1 MTQRAQRRPRAQRR
15 LRRRRWQPL
24 SIALCLCVS
33 AFSASSASSA
43 LGQFGTIH
51 FQTSGAAPAQPHF
64 LRGVAALHSF
74 EYEEALDA
82 FRQARAVDP
91 GFAMACWGEAMA
103 HNRTLWGQQ
112 DRDAAAAALARLG
125 PTRGARTAKAP
136 TAREKS
142 YLDAVEILFG
152 DGDKATRDAQ
162 YAEAMARLAAKY
174 PDDQEA
180 ATFYALAKL
189 ATVQRGIQG
198 IAAEDGHRHALPGSE
213 VQGVVAAILQKVL
226 KANPEHPGAAHY
238 LIHVWDDR
246 EHASLALPV
255 AKTYARIA
263 PAASHARHMP
273 AHVFF
278 HLGLWDAAAA
288 SDESAW
294 QASVA
299 LAEGKKLPASMRSY
313 HSLSWLQY
321 VYLQQGR
328 YAAADKALGEIE
340 PVAAAAR
347 DPVLL
352 AIAAS
357 MRARAVVDTARWDR
371 VRGRMKFD
379 NHDEL
384 FAIALGASRGGDTA
398 TAEMGR
404 QELAQRAS
412 AARTGDYRPIVAILE
427 REIAALLRLSARD
440 ASGAVSL
447 LKEAAAAEAQ
457 LPSPAGPPLVIKPSH
472 ELLGEVLSG
481 MGRHQEAAAAFE
493 AALKRYP
500 NRSASVLGLAR
511 ALAGSGAREGARE
524 QYKRFAANWRRADVD
539 RPELAEARKW

>member
-1 MTQRAQRRPRAQRR
+1 V
-15 LRRRRWQPL
+15 L
-24 SIALCLCVS
+24 SVTS
-33 AFSASSASSA
+33 AISDGA
-43 LGQFGTIH
+43 FGKIH
-51 FQTSGAAPAQPHF
+51 FPTSGSPQAQPHF

-82 FRQARAVDP
+82 FRAARAGDP

-112 DRDAAAAALARLG
+112 DRDAGQAALTRLG
-125 PTRGARTAKAP
+125 PTPAARAAKAP

-142 YLDAVEILFG
+142 YLGAVEILFG
-152 DGDKATRDAQ
+152 DGDRAVRDAQ
-162 YAEAMARLAAKY
+162 YADAMGRLAAAY
-174 PDDQEA
+174 PDDNEA
-180 ATFYALAKL
+180 AVFFALAKL

-198 IAAEDGHRHALPGSE
+198 IAAEDGHRHALAGSD
-213 VQGVVAAILQKVL
+213 VQRDVAAILQKVL

-246 EHASLALPV
+246 EHASQALPI
-255 AKTYARIA
+255 ARTYARIA

-273 AHVFF
+273 SHVFF

-294 QASVA
+294 HASVS
-299 LAEGKKLPASMRSY
+299 LVERKRLPPSMRSY

-328 YAAADKALGEIE
+328 YVAADKTLAEIE
-340 PVAAAAR
+340 PVAGAAR

-357 MRARAVVDTARWDR
+357 MRARAAVDTGRWERLRGR
-371 VRGRMKFD
+371 VRFD

-384 FAIALGASRGGDTA
+384 FAIALGAARAGDSA
-398 TAEMGR
+398 TAETGR
-404 QELAQRAS
+404 QELARRAS
-412 AARTGDYRPIVAILE
+412 AARTGDYRPIVSILE
-427 REIAALLRLSARD
+427 REIAAMLRLLAKD
-440 ASGAVSL
+440 VGGAVSL
-447 LKEAAAAEAQ
+447 LKEAAAAEGQ
-457 LPSPAGPPLVIKPSH
+457 LPTPAGPPLVIKPSQ
-472 ELLGEVLSG
+472 ELLGEVLSDA
-481 MGRHQEAAAAFE
+481 GRSREAAAAFDE
-493 AALKRYP
+493 ALKRYP
-500 NRSASVLGLAR
+500 NRSLSVLGLAR
-511 ALAGSGAREGARE
+511 ALAAAGAREDARAH
-524 QYKRFAANWRRADVD
+524 YKRFAANWRQADVD